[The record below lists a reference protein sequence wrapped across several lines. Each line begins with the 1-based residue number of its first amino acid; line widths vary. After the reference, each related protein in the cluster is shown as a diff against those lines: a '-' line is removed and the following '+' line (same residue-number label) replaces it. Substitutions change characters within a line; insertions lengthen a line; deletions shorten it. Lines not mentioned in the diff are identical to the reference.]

1 MTPVSEMLHAVII
14 ASQLQEMGRWGGV
27 EERNKMPPPHL
38 GLFKTR
44 SCCRF
49 AGELCF
55 CRMFSSPVLIATF
68 PFLTRCLL

>member
-1 MTPVSEMLHAVII
+1 
-14 ASQLQEMGRWGGV
+14 
-27 EERNKMPPPHL
+27 MPPPHL

-44 SCCRF
+44 SCCRL

-55 CRMFSSPVLIATF
+55 CRMFSSHVLIAAF